1 MCFDMHVNSRME
13 HADTR
18 KTQSIL
24 KLTSNSASKRV
35 NEILIE
41 FTAKIVRTNNL
52 SKNQNLIVGETKIVG
67 SWKMIIIIHIF
78 SSWRKQRVM
87 NEI

>member
-1 MCFDMHVNSRME
+1 MHVNSRTE

-24 KLTSNSASKRV
+24 KLTSNSANTRV

-41 FTAKIVRTNNL
+41 FTAKIVRSNNL
-52 SKNQNLIVGETKIVG
+52 SKNQNLIVGEA
-67 SWKMIIIIHIF
+67 
-78 SSWRKQRVM
+78 
-87 NEI
+87 EIAGP

>member
-1 MCFDMHVNSRME
+1 MHVNSKTE

-18 KTQSIL
+18 KTRSTL
-24 KLTSNSASKRV
+24 KLTSNSASERV

-52 SKNQNLIVGETKIVG
+52 SKNQNLIVGEAKIVG
-67 SWKMIIIIHIF
+67 S
-78 SSWRKQRVM
+78 
-87 NEI
+87 